1 MQMTANILGSDGLI
15 VLIVAVVVLFGGSQL
30 PKLAKNVGA
39 AGHEF
44 RRAQR
49 EAEADHANTEAARS
63 LAAAVAP
70 AAPAP
75 LPTGS
80 LAPSTGSLAP
90 STGSLT
96 PSAGGDDR
104 LVMSR
109 SDLQHELARLM
120 QAREQPTVG

>member
-80 LAPSTGSLAP
+80 LAPSTG
-90 STGSLT
+90 
-96 PSAGGDDR
+96 GDDR

>member
-1 MQMTANILGSDGLI
+1 MTANILGSDGLI

-49 EAEADHANTEAARS
+49 EAEADHANAEAARS

-70 AAPAP
+70 AAAAP

-90 STGSLT
+90 G
-96 PSAGGDDR
+96 AAGDDR